1 MTTALDRILAYKR
14 EEVAALKAGPVPDVA
29 PATPPRGFYQAL
41 RSAADAGRIGLIA
54 EVKKAS
60 PSKGIIR
67 QDFDPAAIA
76 SAYETG
82 GATCLS
88 VLTDGPSFQGSEAA
102 LRAARAACA
111 LPVLRKDFMIDVAQV
126 AEARAMGADA
136 ILVIMAAV
144 TDALAAD
151 LIATADDHGMDVLV
165 EVHDRAELDRALT
178 LPAPLIGINNR
189 DLRTFATDLGTT
201 EALAGAIPADRLI
214 VTESGIAEAGDIHRM
229 AAIGVTTFLV
239 GETLMR
245 QADVAAAARNLV
257 LAI

>member
-14 EEVAALKAGPVPDVA
+14 DEVAALKAGPAPDVA
-29 PATPPRGFYQAL
+29 TAPPPRGFYRAL
-41 RSAADAGRIGLIA
+41 RGAADAGAVGLIA

-60 PSKGIIR
+60 PSKGVIR
-67 QDFDPAAIA
+67 QDFEPAAIA
-76 SAYETG
+76 TAYESG

-88 VLTDGPSFQGSEAA
+88 VLTDEPSFQGSEAA

-144 TDALAAD
+144 TDGLAED
-151 LIATADDHGMDVLV
+151 LVAAARENGMDVLL
-165 EVHDRAELDRALT
+165 EVHDRAELDRALR
-178 LPAPLIGINNR
+178 LPVPLIGINNR

-214 VTESGIAEAGDIHRM
+214 VTESGIAQAEDIRRM

-245 QADVAAAARNLV
+245 QTDLAGATRALV
-257 LAI
+257 TAI